1 MLSNKEKFV
10 LKKIIKRVKSENND
24 YDFIDPEELF
34 RLTHSKIEYVE
45 LGIILDS
52 LLEKGFINNQTY
64 VKLIDGGRQF
74 TVTQQTLDYN
84 EIAKKALLKFLINSV
99 FIPIIVSAVT
109 SCIVSVINDYFVS
122 IK

>member
-10 LKKIIKRVKSENND
+10 LKKIIKCVKSKNSD

-84 EIAKKALLKFLINSV
+84 EIAKKALFKFLINSV